1 MIATRSDV
9 EMRLAADA
17 VQLPVV
23 RAVAVN
29 VAMRADFDLD
39 AISDL
44 GLAVDEACS
53 SLILLA
59 HPQAQLT
66 CRFRL
71 GPDELVFR
79 ASVPSEQGLPSTR
92 TFGWRVLRT
101 LTDHVD
107 TWVDSAGVHLELTK
121 CRPTRVS
128 GQKAVQS

>member
-1 MIATRSDV
+1 MIGTTSDV

-44 GLAVDEACS
+44 ELAVDEACS

-59 HPQAQLT
+59 SPEARLT
-66 CRFRL
+66 CRFRM

-79 ASVPSEQGLPSTR
+79 ASVPSEQGLPSTG

-107 TWVDSAGVHLELTK
+107 TWVDSAGVHLELIK
-121 CRPTRVS
+121 CRPTRV
-128 GQKAVQS
+128 GD